1 MKKKI
6 ILSILVISLLV
17 TGCFNKKVNTQTDG
31 YKFAEEYTSINGVEG
46 KNGKKN
52 RELTI
57 SDKNPFVYKTAEELV
72 EAIDNKET
80 FIVYFGFSTCPWCR
94 SILEQFIKVLDDKK
108 IKRVYYVDIY
118 DIRDVKELDADLKVI
133 TTKEGTKGY
142 MELLKRLDNVLD
154 EYTLSTEDDGK
165 IDTGEK
171 RIYAPNIVAVSKGKA
186 LQLETGISDDLTD
199 PYGELTD
206 DIKNYAY
213 NKFKCLID
221 CLEEDSNTCQK
232 NAC

>member
-6 ILSILVISLLV
+6 ILSILIITLLV
-17 TGCFNKKVNTQTDG
+17 TGCFNKQENTQTDG

-94 SILEQFIKVLDDKK
+94 SVLEQFIKVLDDKK
-108 IKRVYYVDIY
+108 INKVYYVDIY

-154 EYTLSTEDDGK
+154 DYTLTTDGGK

>member
-1 MKKKI
+1 MKKI
-6 ILSILVISLLV
+6 IFSILIISLLV
-17 TGCFNKKVNTQTDG
+17 TGCFNKKQNTQTDG
-31 YKFAEEYTSINGVEG
+31 YKFAEEYTSINGLES
-46 KNGKKN
+46 KNGKKY

-57 SDKNPFVYKTAEELV
+57 SDDNPFVYKTAEEIV

-94 SILEQFIKVLDDKK
+94 SVLEQLIKVLDDKNIDK
-108 IKRVYYVDIY
+108 VYYVDVL
-118 DIRDVKELDADLKVI
+118 DIRDVKELDDNLNVV

-142 MELLKRLDNVLD
+142 MQLIEKLSNVLD
-154 EYTLSTEDDGK
+154 DYTLPTDGGK
-165 IDTGEK
+165 VETGEK
-171 RIYAPNIVAVSKGKA
+171 RIYAPNVVAVSKGKA
-186 LQLETGISDDLTD
+186 IQLETGISDELTD
-199 PYGELTD
+199 PYSELTD
-206 DIKNYAY
+206 NIKTYAY